1 MQPTICFNNL
11 LLNLKVFS
19 VAGFVINLLKVSFEQ
34 TDSGFLFY
42 FYLEDAIENQKL

>member
-19 VAGFVINLLKVSFEQ
+19 IAGFAINLLKVNFEQ
-34 TDSGFLFY
+34 TDSGFLFGN
-42 FYLEDAIENQKL
+42 LEDAIENQKL